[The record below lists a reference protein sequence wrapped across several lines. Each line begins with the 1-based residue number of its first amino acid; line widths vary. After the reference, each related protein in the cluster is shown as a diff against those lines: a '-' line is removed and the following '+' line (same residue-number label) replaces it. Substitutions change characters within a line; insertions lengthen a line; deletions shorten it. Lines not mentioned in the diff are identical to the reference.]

1 MYVAF
6 VSQSVQ
12 LVQNKKKGSRRRV
25 SSAVFKVPTVTP
37 KKYTGNR
44 YRYSRRAEARLLAP
58 TRGQAGLLL
67 VYILGVEPR
76 PGGGPGLVGE
86 GPLGAPHRRVHAFLS
101 LYC

>member
-1 MYVAF
+1 VAF

-67 VYILGVEPR
+67 VGRMGILKKRFAHFACAFICTTESSCGVLFHNR
-76 PGGGPGLVGE
+76 LFT
-86 GPLGAPHRRVHAFLS
+86 L
-101 LYC
+101 